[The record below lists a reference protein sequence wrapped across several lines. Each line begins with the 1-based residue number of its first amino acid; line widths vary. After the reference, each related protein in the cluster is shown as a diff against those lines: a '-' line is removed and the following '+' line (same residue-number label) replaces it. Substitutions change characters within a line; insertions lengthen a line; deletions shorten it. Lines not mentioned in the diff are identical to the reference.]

1 MNFRKK
7 QKRILKKLK
16 IKRKV
21 AIQMPN
27 VRPPYPNELY
37 HYGVKGMHWGVRR
50 YQPYPKGYSGSGKY
64 LGKRSRVGMFGK
76 KAKVRKLSDEEK
88 ESLIR
93 LGTVNELLKYSDQ
106 LSTEERN
113 RAAAR
118 VESQRRL
125 KALRYSGA
133 LKTYNDVTTAVGN
146 TSKILKTGLEIKK
159 LGSESGKKAPKDYS
173 YDSMSTYYNNAPR
186 NGTGADWSG
195 IYGYSDKK
203 RKFSKRKR
211 RR

>member
-1 MNFRKK
+1 
-7 QKRILKKLK
+7 
-16 IKRKV
+16 
-21 AIQMPN
+21 MPN

-76 KAKVRKLSDEEK
+76 KAKVRKLSDDEK
-88 ESLIR
+88 EQLIR

-125 KALRYSGA
+125 KTLRYSGA
-133 LKTYNDVTTAVGN
+133 LKTYNDLSTAVGN
-146 TSKILKTGLEIKK
+146 TSKIMKNGIDIYEKTRSFGGIK
-159 LGSESGKKAPKDYS
+159 GS
-173 YDSMSTYYNNAPR
+173 
-186 NGTGADWSG
+186 
-195 IYGYSDKK
+195 
-203 RKFSKRKR
+203 RKTKR